1 MVQCDV
7 PFISLLM
14 VLHLIAMQREYR
26 VKRKLQEQRGSYFVT
41 LPKIWVDS
49 EELKQGDIMSVE
61 FNGIVKI
68 IPPSFYLNKPDS
80 NTSIME
86 VET

>member
-1 MVQCDV
+1 M
-7 PFISLLM
+7 IRKYK
-14 VLHLIAMQREYR
+14 IT
-26 VKRKLQEQRGSYFVT
+26 RKLQEQSGSYFVT

-68 IPPSFYLNKPDS
+68 IPPSFNLDNYSRITVK
-80 NTSIME
+80 E